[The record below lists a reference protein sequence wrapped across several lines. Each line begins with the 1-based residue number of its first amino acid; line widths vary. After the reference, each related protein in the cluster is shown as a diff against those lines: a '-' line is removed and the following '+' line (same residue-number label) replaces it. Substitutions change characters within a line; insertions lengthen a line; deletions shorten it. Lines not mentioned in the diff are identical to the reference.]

1 MIFYKFSNFHNKNL
15 NFELI
20 MRYNYVMEKKI
31 QSPLDKL
38 ISSIDEVRLLI
49 ESNRSKEYRDNPAS
63 GLPEDDL
70 TTSEKAHAAA
80 LMRINHAGEVAAQG
94 LYQGHAVFT
103 ENDSLKDQMEKA
115 ADEELD
121 HLNWCRERVEELGGK
136 TSIFSPV
143 WYAGSFVVG
152 AASGYFGDKWSL
164 GFIEETEKQVSEH
177 LTKHLES
184 LPEKDKKSRKIV
196 TQMRIEEEEHGE
208 NAKNAGA
215 ETLPEFVRNT
225 MKITSKILTKT
236 AYYF

>member
-1 MIFYKFSNFHNKNL
+1 
-15 NFELI
+15 
-20 MRYNYVMEKKI
+20 MEKKI

-49 ESNRSKEYRDNPAS
+49 ESNQSKEYRKNPAS

-70 TTSEKAHAAA
+70 TTSERAHAAA

-103 ENDSLKDQMEKA
+103 ENNSLKDQMEKA

-121 HLNWCRERVEELGGK
+121 HLNWCRERVEELGEK
-136 TSIFSPV
+136 TSIFSPM
-143 WYAGSFVVG
+143 WYAGSFVIG

-184 LPEKDKKSRKIV
+184 LPEKDKKSRKNCCA
-196 TQMRIEEEEHGE
+196 
-208 NAKNAGA
+208 NAHRRRRA
-215 ETLPEFVRNT
+215 R
-225 MKITSKILTKT
+225 
-236 AYYF
+236 

>member
-1 MIFYKFSNFHNKNL
+1 
-15 NFELI
+15 
-20 MRYNYVMEKKI
+20 MEKKI

-49 ESNRSKEYRDNPAS
+49 ESNQSKEYRKNPAS

-70 TTSEKAHAAA
+70 TTSERAHAAA

-103 ENDSLKDQMEKA
+103 ENNSLKDQMEKA

-121 HLNWCRERVEELGGK
+121 HLNWCRERVEELGEK
-136 TSIFSPV
+136 TSIFSPI
-143 WYAGSFVVG
+143 WYAGSFVIG

-208 NAKNAGA
+208 NAKKAGA
-215 ETLPEFVRNT
+215 AKLPEFIRNT
-225 MKITSKILTKT
+225 MKITSKIMTKT